1 MGFGMAIVNL
11 KQMKFQECYTIV
23 EELIKKYE
31 VGKKQSKLVYH
42 YIRALCSKKLRK
54 YDQAKSDYTILIKN
68 CHTSNYSFMSNFMF
82 SVVFAK
88 SRRLDIKFD
97 CLSYLNFR

>member
-1 MGFGMAIVNL
+1 
-11 KQMKFQECYTIV
+11 MKFNECYLIV
-23 EELIKKYE
+23 EELIKKFE
-31 VGKKQSKLVYH
+31 GGKKPLKLVYY

-54 YDQAKSDYTILIKN
+54 YDQAKSDYGILIRN
-68 CHTSNYSFMSNFMF
+68 STTSNYKFMSNFMF

-88 SRRLDIKFD
+88 SRRLDMKFD